1 MILIIALFSPY
12 NRVILRIIT
21 WAILKCS
28 IWIRRRWAGVRKEVG
43 FEDAPNLINISRSMI
58 VIFF

>member
-1 MILIIALFSPY
+1 MILIIALFSHTIGLYKNY
-12 NRVILRIIT
+12 NLGYFEMFNMD
-21 WAILKCS
+21 KKEM
-28 IWIRRRWAGVRKEVG
+28 AGVRKEVG